1 MANAKEIK
9 RRMQSIANTKQIT
22 NAMKMVSASKLRRA
36 QKQIGA
42 GRPYQE
48 KLRQVLA
55 QVSASV
61 SGEVTDPLLEVRPV
75 SHEAFLV
82 IASNKGLAGGFNAH
96 VMKEAHSAIQKAQA
110 AGHSVSV
117 LAVGRKANEY
127 FTKHGIPVDK
137 AYLNTN
143 DIPDP
148 ADSEIIAKD
157 IRSAYETGKYDKV
170 SIVYPAF
177 RSVMSQKPTLVP
189 LLPIVSEVIDSGHSE
204 SEKES
209 GYAVDYLFEPDA
221 SSILSQLLPM
231 YLSNQIHGCMADAKT
246 GEHGARMTAMTSA
259 TDNATEL
266 LSKLEISY
274 NRARQAAI
282 TNEITEIV
290 AGANALG

>member
-1 MANAKEIK
+1 
-9 RRMQSIANTKQIT
+9 MQSISNTKQIT

-55 QVSASV
+55 QVSASAA
-61 SGEVTDPLLEVRPV
+61 GELSDPLLEVRPV
-75 SHEAFLV
+75 NKEAFLV
-82 IASNKGLAGGFNAH
+82 IASNKGLAGGFNHH
-96 VMKEAHSAIQKAQA
+96 VLKEAHRAIREAQA
-110 AGHSVSV
+110 EGHEVSV
-117 LAVGRKANEY
+117 IAVGRKVNEY
-127 FTKHGIPVDK
+127 FTKHGVPIDV
-137 AYLNTN
+137 AYLETH

-148 ADSEIIAKD
+148 YDSEIIAKE
-157 IRSAYETGKYDKV
+157 IRSAYETGRYDKV
-170 SIVYPAF
+170 SIVYPLF
-177 RSVMSQKPTLVP
+177 RSVMSQVPTIVP
-189 LLPIVSEVIDSGHSE
+189 LLPIESDSLGQEDEADS
-204 SEKES
+204 K
-209 GYAVDYLFEPDA
+209 YAVDYIFEPDA
-221 SSILSQLLPM
+221 AAILSQLLPM

-246 GEHGARMTAMTSA
+246 GEHGARMTAMTAA

>member
-9 RRMQSIANTKQIT
+9 RRTQSITNTKQIT

-55 QVSASV
+55 QVSASM
-61 SGEVTDPLLEVRPV
+61 SGEISDPLLEVRPV
-75 SHEAFLV
+75 KHEAFLV
-82 IASNKGLAGGFNAH
+82 IASNKGLAGGFNHH
-96 VMKEAHSAIQKAQA
+96 VTKEAHRVIKEAQA
-110 AGHSVSV
+110 AGHEVSV
-117 LAVGRKANEY
+117 IAVGRKVNEY
-127 FTKHGIPVDK
+127 FTKHGVPVDV
-137 AYLNTN
+137 AYLDTH

-148 ADSEIIAKD
+148 YDSEVIAKE

-170 SIVYPAF
+170 SIVYPLF
-177 RSVMSQKPTLVP
+177 RSVMSQVPTVVP
-189 LLPIVSEVIDSGHSE
+189 LLPIAGETLGQDEDKDASKYS
-204 SEKES
+204 
-209 GYAVDYLFEPDA
+209 VDYIFEPDA
-221 SSILSQLLPM
+221 ASILSQLLPM

-246 GEHGARMTAMTSA
+246 GEHGARMTAMTAA

-290 AGANALG
+290 AGANALS

>member
-61 SGEVTDPLLEVRPV
+61 SGEVTDPLLEVRPIK
-75 SHEAFLV
+75 HEAFLV

-96 VMKEAHSAIQKAQA
+96 VMKEAHRVIKEAQA
-110 AGHSVSV
+110 AGHEVSV
-117 LAVGRKANEY
+117 IAVGRKANEY
-127 FTKHGIPVDK
+127 FTKHGITVDA

-148 ADSEIIAKD
+148 YDSEIIAKD
-157 IRSAYETGKYDKV
+157 IRSAYEAGKYDKV

-177 RSVMSQKPTLVP
+177 RSVMSQKPTTIP
-189 LLPIVSEVIDSGHSE
+189 LLPIASENIGTEEDAEGS
-204 SEKES
+204 K
-209 GYAVDYLFEPDA
+209 YTVDYLFEPNA
-221 SSILSQLLPM
+221 ASILSQLLPM

-246 GEHGARMTAMTSA
+246 GEHGARMTAMTAA

-290 AGANALG
+290 AGANALS

>member
-1 MANAKEIK
+1 
-9 RRMQSIANTKQIT
+9 MQSITNTKQIT

-55 QVSASV
+55 QVSASM
-61 SGEVTDPLLEVRPV
+61 SGEISDPLLEVRPV
-75 SHEAFLV
+75 KHEAFLV
-82 IASNKGLAGGFNAH
+82 IASNKGLAGGFNHH
-96 VMKEAHSAIQKAQA
+96 VTKEAHRVIKEAQA
-110 AGHSVSV
+110 AGHEVSV
-117 LAVGRKANEY
+117 IAVGRKVNEY
-127 FTKHGIPVDK
+127 FTKHGVPVDV
-137 AYLNTN
+137 AYLDTH

-148 ADSEIIAKD
+148 YDSEVIAKE

-170 SIVYPAF
+170 SIVYPLF
-177 RSVMSQKPTLVP
+177 RSVMSQVSTVVP
-189 LLPIVSEVIDSGHSE
+189 LLPIAGETLGQDEDKDKDASKYS
-204 SEKES
+204 
-209 GYAVDYLFEPDA
+209 VDYIFEPDA
-221 SSILSQLLPM
+221 ASILSQLLPM

-246 GEHGARMTAMTSA
+246 GEHGARMTAMTAA

-290 AGANALG
+290 AGANALS

>member
-1 MANAKEIK
+1 
-9 RRMQSIANTKQIT
+9 MQSITNTKQIT

-55 QVSASV
+55 QVSASM
-61 SGEVTDPLLEVRPV
+61 SGEISDPLLEVRPV
-75 SHEAFLV
+75 KHEAFLV
-82 IASNKGLAGGFNAH
+82 IASNKGLAGGFNHH
-96 VMKEAHSAIQKAQA
+96 VTKEAHRVIKEAQA
-110 AGHSVSV
+110 AGHEVSV
-117 LAVGRKANEY
+117 IAVGRKVNEY
-127 FTKHGIPVDK
+127 FTKHGVPVDV
-137 AYLNTN
+137 AYLDTH

-148 ADSEIIAKD
+148 YDSEVIAKE

-170 SIVYPAF
+170 SIVYPLF
-177 RSVMSQKPTLVP
+177 RSVMSQVPTVVP
-189 LLPIVSEVIDSGHSE
+189 LLPIAGETLGQDEDKDKDASKYS
-204 SEKES
+204 
-209 GYAVDYLFEPDA
+209 VDYIFEPDA
-221 SSILSQLLPM
+221 ASILSQLLPM

-246 GEHGARMTAMTSA
+246 GEHGARMTAMTAA

-290 AGANALG
+290 AGANALS

>member
-55 QVSASV
+55 QVSASM
-61 SGEVTDPLLEVRPV
+61 SGESTDPLLEVRPV
-75 SHEAFLV
+75 NHEAFLV

-96 VMKEAHSAIQKAQA
+96 VMKEAHRVIKEAQA
-110 AGHSVSV
+110 AGHEVSV
-117 LAVGRKANEY
+117 IAVGRKAQEY
-127 FTKHGIPVDK
+127 FTKHGIPVDV
-137 AYLNTN
+137 AYLDTN

-148 ADSEIIAKD
+148 HDSEIIAKE

-170 SIVYPAF
+170 SIVYPLF
-177 RSVMSQKPTLVP
+177 RSVMSQVPTVVP
-189 LLPIVSEVIDSGHSE
+189 LLPIE
-204 SEKES
+204 SDALAQGEAAEEDK
-209 GYAVDYLFEPDA
+209 YTVDYMFEPDA
-221 SSILSQLLPM
+221 ASILSQLLPM

-246 GEHGARMTAMTSA
+246 GEHGARMTAMTAA

-266 LSKLEISY
+266 LSQLEISY

-282 TNEITEIV
+282 TNEIIEIV

>member
-9 RRMQSIANTKQIT
+9 RRMQSISNTKQIT

-55 QVSASV
+55 QVSASAA
-61 SGEVTDPLLEVRPV
+61 GEITDPLLEVRPV
-75 SHEAFLV
+75 KREAFLV
-82 IASNKGLAGGFNAH
+82 SASNKGLAGGFNHH
-96 VMKEAHSAIQKAQA
+96 VNKEAHRVVKEAQA
-110 AGHSVSV
+110 AGHEVSV
-117 LAVGRKANEY
+117 IAVGRRVNEY
-127 FTKHGIPVDK
+127 FIKHGIPVDK
-137 AYLNTN
+137 AYLETN

-148 ADSEIIAKD
+148 HDSEIIAKE
-157 IRSAYETGKYDKV
+157 IRSAYEAGTYDKV
-170 SIVYPAF
+170 SIVYPLF
-177 RSVMSQKPTLVP
+177 RSVMSQVPTVVP
-189 LLPIVSEVIDSGHSE
+189 LLPIASDALDAGEDADN
-204 SEKES
+204 K
-209 GYAVDYLFEPDA
+209 YAVDYIFEPDA
-221 SSILSQLLPM
+221 ATILSQLLPM
-231 YLSNQIHGCMADAKT
+231 YLSNQIHGCLADAKT
-246 GEHGARMTAMTSA
+246 GEHGARMTAMTAA

-290 AGANALG
+290 AGANALS